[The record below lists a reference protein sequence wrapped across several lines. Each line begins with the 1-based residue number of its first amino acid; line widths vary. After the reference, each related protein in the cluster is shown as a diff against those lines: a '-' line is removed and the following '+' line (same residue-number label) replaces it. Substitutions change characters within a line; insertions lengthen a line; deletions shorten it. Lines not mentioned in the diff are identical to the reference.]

1 MEHPPAIRCEH
12 VATGYPGR
20 PLMGDVNF
28 DIRAGEIAFILGS
41 SGCGKSTLV
50 KHIIGQQPLLGGEI
64 YIHGE
69 PLSTAEGDTQE
80 RILRSFGVMYQSGA
94 LFGNLTLLENVLLP
108 LEEFSGLPS
117 ALCEATAQLKL
128 RQVGLLDYCDAM
140 PADISGGM
148 KKRAAI
154 ARAMALEPSILFL
167 DEPSAGLDPITSA
180 NIDALIY
187 QLSRELGMTIV
198 IVSHELASIE
208 AIADHAIFLDRAAN
222 GVLAH
227 GTPAELKAPSQHPL
241 IYNFFNRRASEHE
254 KGLPHA

>member
-1 MEHPPAIRCEH
+1 MQRPPAIRCEH
-12 VATGYPGR
+12 VTTGYPGR

-28 DIRAGEIAFILGS
+28 EIQPGQIVFILGS
-41 SGCGKSTLV
+41 SGCGKSTLI
-50 KHIIGQQPLLGGEI
+50 KHIIGQQPILNGEI

-69 PLSTAEGDTQE
+69 AISTSDSETQE
-80 RILRSFGVMYQSGA
+80 RILRSFGVMYQGGA
-94 LFGNLTLLENVLLP
+94 LFGNLTLLENVMLP
-108 LEEFSGLPS
+108 LEEFSGLPPD
-117 ALCEATAQLKL
+117 LCEATARLKL
-128 RQVGLLDYCDAM
+128 RQVGLLEHCDAM

-208 AIADHAIFLDRAAN
+208 AIADTAIFLDKTAN
-222 GVLAH
+222 GVLAQ
-227 GTPAELKAPSQHPL
+227 GKPEALKNPSQPPI
-241 IYNFFNRRASEHE
+241 IYQFFNRCPSETE
-254 KGLPHA
+254 KGSLK